1 MWISDQVACSNTF
14 REGNYAVEALVRLAN
29 HLVNAQWWFIV
40 VPLLGLFLL

>member
-29 HLVNAQWWFIV
+29 HLVNIV
-40 VPLLGLFLL
+40 MPLLGLFLL